1 MKFISGDEYTAI
13 LKKYEDSLQGFRQ
26 SIFTSQTE
34 HMEGLRKDFAG
45 LENEI
50 AQTKTRLLEETRLLE
65 SGIQL
70 DLNLEI
76 KRRAETRTEIEKR
89 TEETASYEKEKMN
102 NLRDGLNDVSKQA
115 KAAIVGI
122 FSYMCII
129 LSNHSS

>member
-1 MKFISGDEYTAI
+1 MRFMSGDEYTTI
-13 LKKYEDSLQGFRQ
+13 LKKYEDSLHGFRQ

-102 NLRDGLNDVSKQA
+102 DLRDGLNDVSKQA
-115 KAAIVGI
+115 KAAILGI
-122 FSYMCII
+122 SFSSVVCFLI
-129 LSNHSS
+129 